1 MLQLKNKKKIYFYI
15 FSLLFLSSILNNNF
29 RYKFSENFLITN
41 IEIDVNTL
49 KLKDKIFN
57 EIEFLLDKNIFR
69 VNKNDILNKFEELNY
84 LENIQIKKNY
94 PSTLRIKARQTDLIA
109 ITYINQKKFFLGING
124 EFIESNKITTESKLP
139 IIFGKFNISEY
150 FMLQKKLIQFDINHN
165 EIIKYFFHKSKRWDL
180 HFENGVLIKL
190 PNKNISEALKVYKE
204 FKIKNEIRPST
215 IIDLRIKNRII
226 IKNV

>member
-57 EIEFLLDKNIFR
+57 KIEFLLDKNIFR

-94 PSTLRIKARQTDLIA
+94 PSTLRIKARQTRQRKA
-109 ITYINQKKFFLGING
+109 GVASF
-124 EFIESNKITTESKLP
+124 
-139 IIFGKFNISEY
+139 
-150 FMLQKKLIQFDINHN
+150 
-165 EIIKYFFHKSKRWDL
+165 KR
-180 HFENGVLIKL
+180 
-190 PNKNISEALKVYKE
+190 A
-204 FKIKNEIRPST
+204 RT
-215 IIDLRIKNRII
+215 LRTSPASRII
-226 IKNV
+226 RRTNIQRAGQAKKRRTISGLKKR